1 MKKIEKSKMRR
12 FLAFLCTMILLT
24 STLTVAAGALFPA
37 EEEIGSVED
46 GETVLIKRAGAEEI
60 SLLNDLNVEIID
72 RYNNYVLVE
81 VGEDDIDTLKQA
93 GLRVNT
99 LPNQSR
105 ISVNGHVLDTSE
117 GELKSPFETAEK
129 GEQIASDLKIDS
141 YEAGEEGVYIVNMIG
156 PINPEWREKLEAQGI
171 EIVNAIPN
179 YAYEVT
185 MTPEQAEE
193 VEDRFFVDWVDVYQP
208 SYKVHP
214 KTETGAVTVRTTPG
228 AGIDSVAQIEKKLN
242 GAAVEDLQEEGYRLT
257 GQIETEGDIE
267 ELAMM
272 NDVYYILP
280 FVQPEIQAE
289 MSIQLIGG
297 GQWFMDDEYDKNTGL
312 SPEPREGDPEQPYRK
327 HGDYGA
333 YMNQLGYTGEGI
345 TITTADTGIG

>member
-105 ISVNGHVLDTSE
+105 ISVKGHVLDTSE

-129 GEQIASDLKIDS
+129 GEQIASDLEIDS

-214 KTETGAVTVRTTPG
+214 K
-228 AGIDSVAQIEKKLN
+228 
-242 GAAVEDLQEEGYRLT
+242 
-257 GQIETEGDIE
+257 
-267 ELAMM
+267 
-272 NDVYYILP
+272 
-280 FVQPEIQAE
+280 
-289 MSIQLIGG
+289 
-297 GQWFMDDEYDKNTGL
+297 
-312 SPEPREGDPEQPYRK
+312 
-327 HGDYGA
+327 
-333 YMNQLGYTGEGI
+333 
-345 TITTADTGIG
+345 